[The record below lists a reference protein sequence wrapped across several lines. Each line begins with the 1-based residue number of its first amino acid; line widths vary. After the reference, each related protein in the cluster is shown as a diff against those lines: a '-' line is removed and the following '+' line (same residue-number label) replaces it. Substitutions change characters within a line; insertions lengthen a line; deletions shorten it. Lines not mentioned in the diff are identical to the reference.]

1 MNVNVYVYAMHVCVF
16 YVHVYWDFKYMCV
29 HFSILCLSVCPLSA
43 RLLLCPAVCLS
54 GRLSVCLS
62 LFFSLTSRKSAN
74 RSLSSAVLF
83 LNAGYCQSRSI
94 PSKSWKRR
102 NTMASLANS
111 SMFSLDLSMLDHA
124 SLSIVHPPTER
135 TMFKSSLWS
144 RREFILSGLW
154 RIIHVLSY

>member
-1 MNVNVYVYAMHVCVF
+1 MRC
-16 YVHVYWDFKYMCV
+16 MCV
-29 HFSILCLSVCPLSA
+29 CFMYMYIGTLNICVYIFRFSLCMSVRLFA
-43 RLLLCPAVCLS
+43 RLSLCPAVCLS

-94 PSKSWKRR
+94 PSKSGKRR

-144 RREFILSGLW
+144 RREFILSGL
-154 RIIHVLSY
+154 